1 MRKGPAKEGLAVTDV
16 GIRVGQG
23 FDVHRYSDD
32 PERTLVLGGVRF
44 DQERGLHGHSDADLV
59 AHVCIEALLAAAG
72 LPDIGQLFS
81 DTDPTWANADSIDLL
96 RRAAEAVRR
105 AGWDPVNVSCT
116 VVVDSPK
123 LAPHREAMQDRLG
136 TAAGAPVTVTGRRS
150 EGLGALGR
158 REGIAAW
165 AVALVSRRPGDP
177 HPPNPDAPDASGPD
191 APGVGDSGAGA
202 ADAPNPDTARTAVPD
217 SGSAGAEAPGAA
229 VPDSG
234 SAGAADSGMGV
245 SESL

>member
-32 PERTLVLGGVRF
+32 PERALVLGGVRF

-72 LPDIGQLFS
+72 LPDIGQFFS
-81 DTDPTWANADSIDLL
+81 DTDPAWANADSIDLL
-96 RRAAEAVRR
+96 RQAAEAVRG

-165 AVALVSRRPGDP
+165 AVALVSRSPAAPDPGSSSTAALDP
-177 HPPNPDAPDASGPD
+177 AAPDASGP
-191 APGVGDSGAGA
+191 AGA
-202 ADAPNPDTARTAVPD
+202 
-217 SGSAGAEAPGAA
+217 
-229 VPDSG
+229 
-234 SAGAADSGMGV
+234 GV